1 MELKGVY
8 TAMVTPLSKG
18 AVDYGKLR
26 EIVEMQIAGG
36 VDGIVPV
43 GTTGESP
50 TLDAEEHMKV
60 IEETIAAAAG
70 RCKIMAGTGA
80 NSTAEA
86 IILTKHARSVG
97 ADCSLQVTPYYN
109 KPTQEGIYRHFSTIA
124 DTCDIPIVLYNV
136 PGRTGVGIAA
146 GDCRAPCEEPEC
158 AGGERGC
165 RFRGTRV
172 RDSQPVRHLHHVRR

>member
-70 RCKIMAGTGA
+70 RCKIMAGT
-80 NSTAEA
+80 
-86 IILTKHARSVG
+86 
-97 ADCSLQVTPYYN
+97 
-109 KPTQEGIYRHFSTIA
+109 
-124 DTCDIPIVLYNV
+124 
-136 PGRTGVGIAA
+136 
-146 GDCRAPCEEPEC
+146 
-158 AGGERGC
+158 
-165 RFRGTRV
+165 
-172 RDSQPVRHLHHVRR
+172 

>member
-70 RCKIMAGTGA
+70 RSHSHETCQ
-80 NSTAEA
+80 EC
-86 IILTKHARSVG
+86 RS
-97 ADCSLQVTPYYN
+97 
-109 KPTQEGIYRHFSTIA
+109 
-124 DTCDIPIVLYNV
+124 
-136 PGRTGVGIAA
+136 
-146 GDCRAPCEEPEC
+146 
-158 AGGERGC
+158 
-165 RFRGTRV
+165 
-172 RDSQPVRHLHHVRR
+172 

>member
-26 EIVEMQIAGG
+26 EIVEMQIQGG

-70 RCKIMAGTGA
+70 RYNAGIDNVRETELSGGDGVVMKRE
-80 NSTAEA
+80 SLE
-86 IILTKHARSVG
+86 VG
-97 ADCSLQVTPYYN
+97 AGERKAVLSNAVAVLLAAAAVAVEAAPPLGRNSAISTGLKKRTP
-109 KPTQEGIYRHFSTIA
+109 P
-124 DTCDIPIVLYNV
+124 NV
-136 PGRTGVGIAA
+136 PT
-146 GDCRAPCEEPEC
+146 
-158 AGGERGC
+158 
-165 RFRGTRV
+165 
-172 RDSQPVRHLHHVRR
+172 

>member
-97 ADCSLQVTPYYN
+97 ADCSLQVTPYYE
-109 KPTQEGIYRHFSTIA
+109 PVSELPRRLS
-124 DTCDIPIVLYNV
+124 
-136 PGRTGVGIAA
+136 
-146 GDCRAPCEEPEC
+146 RA
-158 AGGERGC
+158 
-165 RFRGTRV
+165 
-172 RDSQPVRHLHHVRR
+172 L